1 MTIPNTA
8 KQQRSYFAGLLSHES
23 PSRVSTAILDYALDP
38 VTLENYATPSR
49 ACTYNADDETVA
61 PGGDGVFAG
70 LILGNERVP
79 SDSGESWYAKGD
91 KIELVE
97 MGRVAVNIDLAIND
111 VARGAAVHF
120 QKDNGKLGA
129 GVGNGTTTI
138 TIKNAVITEHG
149 DKTKSPCLALV
160 TLTGPVA

>member
-1 MTIPNTA
+1 MTIPNSA
-8 KQQRSYFAGLLSHES
+8 KQQNSYIVGTLSHES
-23 PSRVSTAILDYALDP
+23 PSRVSTAIVDYVLDP

-49 ACTYNADDETVA
+49 ACTYNAGTDTVA

-79 SDSGESWYAKGD
+79 SDGESWYQKGD
-91 KIELVE
+91 KVELVE
-97 MGRVAVNIDLAIND
+97 MGSIAVNIDLAINN

-129 GVGNGTTTI
+129 GAGNGTTTI

-149 DKTKSPCLALV
+149 DKAKSPCLALV

>member
-1 MTIPNTA
+1 MTIPNSA
-8 KQQRSYFAGLLSHES
+8 KQQNSYFAGMLSHES
-23 PSRVSTAILDYALDP
+23 PSRVSTAILDYTLDTD
-38 VTLENYATPSR
+38 VENYATPSR
-49 ACTYNADDETVA
+49 ACTYIGETSTVA
-61 PGGDGVFAG
+61 PGGAGVFAG

-79 SDSGESWYAKGD
+79 SEGGETWYGKGD

-97 MGRVAVNIDLAIND
+97 MGRVAVNIDLAIED

-129 GVGNGTTTI
+129 GAGNGTTTI
-138 TIKNAVITEHG
+138 TIKNAVITDYG
-149 DKTKSPCLALV
+149 DKSKSPCLALV

>member
-1 MTIPNTA
+1 MSIPNTA
-8 KQQRSYFAGLLSHES
+8 KQQNSYIVGVLSHES
-23 PSRVSTAILDYALDP
+23 PSRVSTAIVDYDLDTS
-38 VTLENYATPSR
+38 VENYATPSR

-79 SDSGESWYAKGD
+79 SDGESWYAKGD
-91 KIELVE
+91 KVELVE

-129 GVGNGTTTI
+129 GDGNGTTTI

-149 DKTKSPCLALV
+149 DKAKSPCLALV

>member
-8 KQQRSYFAGLLSHES
+8 KQQNSYFAGILSHES
-23 PSRVSTAILDYALDP
+23 PSRVSTAIVDYTLDTD
-38 VTLENYATPSR
+38 VENYATPSR
-49 ACTYNADDETVA
+49 ACTYNADNETVA

-79 SDSGESWYAKGD
+79 SDGGQAWYEKGD
-91 KIELVE
+91 KVELVE
-97 MGRVAVNIDLAIND
+97 MGRVAVNIDLAIED
-111 VARGAAVHF
+111 VERGAAVHF

-138 TIKNAVITEHG
+138 TIKNAVITDHG
-149 DKTKSPCLALV
+149 DKNKSPCLALV
-160 TLTGPVA
+160 TLTGPVV

>member
-8 KQQRSYFAGLLSHES
+8 EQQRSYFAGLLSHES
-23 PSRVSTAILDYALDP
+23 PSRVSTAILDYDLDTD
-38 VTLENYATPSR
+38 VENYATPSR
-49 ACTYNADDETVA
+49 ACTYNADNKTVA

-79 SDSGESWYAKGD
+79 SDAGQTWYQKGD
-91 KIELVE
+91 KVELVE
-97 MGRVAVNIDLAIND
+97 MGRVAVNIDLAIED
-111 VARGAAVHF
+111 VERGAAVHF

-129 GVGNGTTTI
+129 GAGNGTTTI
-138 TIKNAVITEHG
+138 TIKNAVITDYG
-149 DKTKSPCLALV
+149 DKSKSPCLALV

>member
-1 MTIPNTA
+1 MSIPNTA
-8 KQQRSYFAGLLSHES
+8 KQQNSYFAGLLSHES
-23 PSRVSTAILDYALDP
+23 PSRVSTAILDYALDTD
-38 VTLENYATPSR
+38 VENYATPSR
-49 ACTYNADDETVA
+49 ACTYNVDDETVA

-79 SDSGESWYAKGD
+79 SEGGETWYAKGD

-129 GVGNGTTTI
+129 GAGNGTTTI

-149 DKTKSPCLALV
+149 DKAKSPCLALV

>member
-8 KQQRSYFAGLLSHES
+8 KQQNSYFAGLLSHES
-23 PSRVSTAILDYALDP
+23 PSRVSTAILDYTLDTD
-38 VTLENYATPSR
+38 VENYATPSR
-49 ACTYNADDETVA
+49 ACTYNVDDETVA

-79 SDSGESWYAKGD
+79 SESGQTWYAKGD

-97 MGRVAVNIDLAIND
+97 MGRVAVNIDLAISD
-111 VARGAAVHF
+111 VERGAAVHF

-129 GVGNGTTTI
+129 GEGNGTTTI

-149 DKTKSPCLALV
+149 DKAKSPCLALV

>member
-1 MTIPNTA
+1 MTIPNSA
-8 KQQRSYFAGLLSHES
+8 KQQNSYFAGMLSHES
-23 PSRVSTAILDYALDP
+23 PSRVSTAIVDYDLDTS
-38 VTLENYATPSR
+38 VENYATPSR
-49 ACTYNADDETVA
+49 ACTYTAGTDTVA

-79 SDSGESWYAKGD
+79 SDGESWYAKGD
-91 KIELVE
+91 KVELVE

-129 GVGNGTTTI
+129 GAGNGTTTI

-149 DKTKSPCLALV
+149 DKAKSPCLALV

>member
-1 MTIPNTA
+1 MTIPNAA
-8 KQQRSYFAGLLSHES
+8 KQQNSYFAGMLSHES
-23 PSRVSTAILDYALDP
+23 PSRVSTAILDYTLDTD
-38 VTLENYATPSR
+38 VENYATPSR
-49 ACTYNADDETVA
+49 ACTYNVDDETVA

-79 SDSGESWYAKGD
+79 SDSGETWYAKGD

-97 MGRVAVNIDLAIND
+97 MGRMAVNIDLAISD

-129 GVGNGTTTI
+129 GNGDGTTTI

-149 DKTKSPCLALV
+149 DKAKSPCLALV